1 MTTLKLLR
9 LYLQS
14 TQDYP
19 LSKTKTEYI
28 NFLWTS
34 LKEVFF
40 FPPPPF
46 FLNRLVCHS
55 TKLVCHSTKPACF
68 TVVIRTTN
76 FPVIA
81 TALVELQRFC

>member
-1 MTTLKLLR
+1 MTALILLR
-9 LYLQS
+9 VYLQS

-19 LSKTKTEYI
+19 LSNTKREHI

-40 FPPPPF
+40 LFSPF
-46 FLNRLVCHS
+46 FPLNRLVCHS
-55 TKLVCHSTKPACF
+55 AKPACF
-68 TVVIRTTN
+68 TVVISATS

-81 TALVELQRFC
+81 TALVESQGFC